1 MKTYVNPSSEKITE
15 IRSKLQEYN
24 SKYFEIE
31 DKTTVVIDERNYN
44 NEIIGGIVFTIVGR
58 WLEVDFLWVHEEY
71 RKSGLGSKLLQEAEK
86 IAMNEQCNIGFVNTL
101 SFQAKPF
108 YEKHGYEVKYV
119 QKNYPIV
126 NSRYFMEK
134 ELV

>member
-1 MKTYVNPSSEKITE
+1 MKVYINPDNEKITE

-31 DKTTVVIDERNYN
+31 DKTTIVVDERNHN

-86 IAMNEQCNIGFVNTL
+86 IAMNEQCNIAFVNTL

-108 YEKHGYEVKYV
+108 YEKHGYKVKYV
-119 QKNYPIV
+119 QENYPIV